1 MRIGQTGEKKATQEK
16 RHKTDKEKEDSTDT
30 AAKRQVAQDQSKVK
44 RQRTEKR
51 RGMQQKETSKKAELE
66 VQVRLS
72 RLWTDTPVQIL
83 SSNHNTGKVRPQCTC
98 HVYGQMHQWPN
109 RPP

>member
-44 RQRTEKR
+44 RHEDRKKEGHAAER
-51 RGMQQKETSKKAELE
+51 NEQKSRIRSTSAPVTSMDRHTSTNTKLE
-66 VQVRLS
+66 
-72 RLWTDTPVQIL
+72 P
-83 SSNHNTGKVRPQCTC
+83 
-98 HVYGQMHQWPN
+98 
-109 RPP
+109 